1 MIVTQFLTLIGAITV
16 VLLVFIVIAFLM
28 DKAFNA
34 AIEKI
39 LTKGLVFYFLSD
51 QDLRRF
57 LRMANS
63 ELERRQRMVSK

>member
-1 MIVTQFLTLIGAITV
+1 MIVTQFLTMIGAITV
-16 VLLVFIVIAFLM
+16 VLLVFIVIAFLI

-34 AIEKI
+34 AMEKI